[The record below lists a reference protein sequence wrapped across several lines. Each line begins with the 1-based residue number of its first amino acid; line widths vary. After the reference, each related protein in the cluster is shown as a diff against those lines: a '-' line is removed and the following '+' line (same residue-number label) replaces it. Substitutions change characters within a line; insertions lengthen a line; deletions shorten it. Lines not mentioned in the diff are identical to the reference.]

1 MSAELHQQ
9 NSPPCEIRK
18 LLLRW
23 KNPRRNPTECN
34 VCFESAQKSMF
45 SSRVWS
51 SSGQPALHQ
60 RDDQHRTR
68 RQRREPEGGRHHPE
82 GALAKSNRLHQ
93 RVHQRVLH
101 LTCLLQINGTVTE
114 NLSLSDAGKLIE
126 KSRGK
131 LQLVVQRDRRQVL
144 IRIPPMVDSD
154 SELDGERQSKQKGRR
169 TYLV

>member
-1 MSAELHQQ
+1 M
-9 NSPPCEIRK
+9 
-18 LLLRW
+18 
-23 KNPRRNPTECN
+23 
-34 VCFESAQKSMF
+34 
-45 SSRVWS
+45 
-51 SSGQPALHQ
+51 
-60 RDDQHRTR
+60 
-68 RQRREPEGGRHHPE
+68 
-82 GALAKSNRLHQ
+82 
-93 RVHQRVLH
+93 
-101 LTCLLQINGTVTE
+101 TE